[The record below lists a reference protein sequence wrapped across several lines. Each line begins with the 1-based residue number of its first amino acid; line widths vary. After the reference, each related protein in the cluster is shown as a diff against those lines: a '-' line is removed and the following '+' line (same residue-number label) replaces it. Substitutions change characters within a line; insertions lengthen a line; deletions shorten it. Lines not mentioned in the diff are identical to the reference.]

1 MRVLLTGGAGF
12 IGHHIVDHVLRHTD
26 WRIVVLD
33 RLEHGG
39 NLNRLAEVMADA
51 GPDARHRVAWQF
63 HDLRAPLGGQLIR
76 QIGDVDAVLH
86 VAASTHVDRSI
97 LSPIDF
103 VWDNVLGTAH
113 ILDYARQADIGKFVY
128 FGTDE
133 VFGPAPPGV
142 LFKEWDRYKSG
153 NPYSA
158 TKAGAEEL
166 ALAYHNTYRLP
177 VIITHTMNVF
187 GERQH
192 PEKYIPMT
200 VRKVRDGDKVT
211 VHANADRTKAG
222 SRFYI
227 HAKNVA
233 AALLFLLEKGAA
245 GEKYNIVGE
254 KEVDNLL
261 LAQTI
266 AAAQGKPL
274 DYEMVDFHSAR
285 PGHDLRYALSGEKM
299 ASMGWKPPLNFETAL
314 DQVVRWTLDNP
325 RWLL

>member
-12 IGHHIVDHVLRHTD
+12 IGHHIVDHLLRHTD
-26 WRIVVLD
+26 WQMVILD

-39 NLNRLAEVMADA
+39 SLNRLAEVMTEG
-51 GPDARHRVAWQF
+51 GPAARSRVAWQF
-63 HDLRAPLGGQLIR
+63 HDLRAPLGSQLIR
-76 QIGDVDAVLH
+76 QIGAVDAVLH

-97 LSPIDF
+97 LAPVDF

-113 ILDYARQADIGKFVY
+113 ILEYARQVDIGKFVY
-128 FGTDE
+128 FSTDE
-133 VFGPAPPGV
+133 VFGPAPPGT
-142 LFKEWDRYKSG
+142 LFKEWDRYNSG

-166 ALAYHNTYRLP
+166 TLAYHNTYRLP
-177 VIITHTMNVF
+177 AIITHTMNVF

-200 VRKVRDGDKVT
+200 IRKVRDGEVVT

-233 AALLFLLEKGAA
+233 AALLFLLEKGAP
-245 GEKYNIVGE
+245 GDKYNIVGE

-266 AAAQGKPL
+266 ATAQGKPL
-274 DYEMVDFHSAR
+274 RHEMVDFHSAR

-299 ASMGWKPPLNFETAL
+299 ATMGWTPPLDFETAL
-314 DQVVRWTLDNP
+314 DQVVRWTLDNA